1 MARSASVA
9 SSIGTFIF
17 MVEDTSGLQRA
28 AISHSRD
35 FPVSPARSFAIPR

>member
-1 MARSASVA
+1 MPRSASVA

-17 MVEDTSGLQRA
+17 MGEDRLGRQRA

-35 FPVSPARSFAIPR
+35 FAVSPARSFVIPR

>member
-17 MVEDTSGLQRA
+17 MIEDTWGQQRA

-35 FPVSPARSFAIPR
+35 FPVLPARSFVIPP